1 MSMHSGDE
9 DIVGS
14 DVSVQK
20 IILMVD
26 IIVMFEIFYICI
38 DL

>member
-1 MSMHSGDE
+1 MLMCSAE

-20 IILMVD
+20 IILMVNK
-26 IIVMFEIFYICI
+26 IVMLEIFYICI

>member
-1 MSMHSGDE
+1 MPSGDK

-26 IIVMFEIFYICI
+26 MIVMLEIFYICI